1 MLTSEHSGQMEKN
14 LGRKGRKCIMSSE
27 NVDLPRRR
35 AAGAWEGRY
44 FLRWGMQIMIF
55 WRSRMSILMS
65 RRGWK
70 DLERKDYSCLW
81 KDEMKRD
88 YFIVWKDL
96 MKRDYFIV
104 TERTWWKEIIL
115 LWLKGL
121 GEKRP
126 FVVVERTWWKGTIC
140 CRWKDL
146 GERLLLALKALCGKR
161 PFVVMGWLWK
171 TGWSGTKAQLI
182 FPFIRLWYSLLYQL
196 HHSI

>member
-1 MLTSEHSGQMEKN
+1 MLTSEHSGQMEKR

-44 FLRWGMQIMIF
+44 FPCWGMQIMIF

-70 DLERKDYSCLW
+70 DLERKDYSCLG
-81 KDEMKRD
+81 KDLVKRD

-104 TERTWWKEIIL
+104 TERTWGKRL
-115 LWLKGL
+115 LLALKGL
-121 GEKRP
+121 WE
-126 FVVVERTWWKGTIC
+126 
-140 CRWKDL
+140 
-146 GERLLLALKALCGKR
+146 ERLLLALKALCEKR

-171 TGWSGTKAQLI
+171 TGWFGTKAQLI